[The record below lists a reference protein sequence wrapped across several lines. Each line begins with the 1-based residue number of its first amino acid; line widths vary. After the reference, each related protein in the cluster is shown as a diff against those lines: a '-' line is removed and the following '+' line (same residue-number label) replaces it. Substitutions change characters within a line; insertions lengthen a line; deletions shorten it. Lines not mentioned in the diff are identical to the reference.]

1 MPKNLVIVESPSKSK
16 TIEKYLGSDYKVVS
30 SKGHIRDLATT
41 GQYGLG
47 VDIENGFK
55 PNYVAIKGKTKVIN
69 DLKKDVK
76 SSDLVY
82 LASDP
87 DREGE
92 AIAWHLKD
100 ALGIKDKNYKRVL
113 FNEITHD
120 KVLEAMKN
128 PTVID
133 DNLVKSQETRRILD
147 RIIGF
152 RLSKLLQSKIGAK
165 SAGRVQSVAL
175 KLIVDREREI
185 EAFNPEEYWT
195 ITAIFPEYEAELFKY
210 KKDDIELKCEEEAQA
225 VLAKLSDTYTVE
237 SVEKKEKSR
246 KSKYPFITSTLQ
258 QEAST
263 KLGFSAKKTMSIAQK
278 LYEGIDLENE
288 TVGLITYMRTD
299 SIRLSD
305 DFVKQAM
312 AYIEKNYGKD
322 YKGHIKKAK
331 NTENVQDAHEGIRP
345 TSVMRE
351 PLKVK
356 KFLSNDEFKLY
367 SLIYKRTLASLMADA
382 TVNQTTIIFDNN
394 DYKFKTTGQILL
406 FEGYLK
412 VYKDYE
418 SSEDKIL
425 PEIKTE
431 EQAITNDVSCEQ
443 HFTKPPSR
451 YTEAKLIKEMEELG
465 IGRPSTY
472 AKTIDTIKERNY
484 VEMED
489 KKFKP
494 TEMGIET
501 TDKLQEF
508 FSDLINVEYT
518 RDMESELDEIADG
531 KLVWNN
537 VLADFYKLFEPR
549 VKDAFTDMEK
559 KAPVETGEKCPE
571 CGNPLV
577 VRKGRYGEFTAC
589 SNYPECKYIKKEEK
603 KVTEIMPCPNCDG
616 TIIERKTKK
625 GKVFYGCSNYPKCK
639 FASWDKPLDEKCPN
653 CKAYLVE
660 KNGKIKCSSCDYTKE
675 SD

>member
-1 MPKNLVIVESPSKSK
+1 MSKNLVIVESPSKSK
-16 TIEKYLGSDYKVVS
+16 TIEKYLGKDYKVVS
-30 SKGHIRDLATT
+30 SKGHIRDLATS

-55 PNYVAIKGKTKVIN
+55 PNYVPIKGKSSIIKS
-69 DLKKDVK
+69 LKKDVK
-76 SSDLVY
+76 DSEMVY

-100 ALGIKDKNYKRVL
+100 ALGIKDKGYKRVL

-120 KVLEAMKN
+120 KVIDAINN

-185 EAFNPEEYWT
+185 EAFIPEEYWK
-195 ITAIFPEYEAELFKY
+195 IIAIFPEYEAELFKY
-210 KKDDIELKCEEEAQA
+210 KKDDIELHSEEEANK
-225 VLAKLSDTYTVE
+225 VLDALSEEYKVE
-237 SVEKKEKSR
+237 SIDKKEKKR
-246 KSKYPFITSTLQ
+246 KSKFPFTTSTLQ

-263 KLGFSAKKTMSIAQK
+263 KLGFPARKTMSIAQK
-278 LYEGIDLENE
+278 LYEGIDLGNE

-305 DFVKQAM
+305 DFVKPAM
-312 AYIEKNYGKD
+312 KYIEDNFGKKYVGYVKHAKKND
-322 YKGHIKKAK
+322 
-331 NTENVQDAHEGIRP
+331 NVQDAHEGIRP
-345 TSVMRE
+345 TSVLRD

-356 KFLSNDEFKLY
+356 QHLSNDEFKLY
-367 SLIYKRTLASLMADA
+367 SLIYKRTLASLMSDA
-382 TVNQTTIIFDNN
+382 TVNQTVIIFDNN
-394 DYKFKTTGQILL
+394 DYKFKTTGQILI
-406 FEGYLK
+406 FDGYLK
-412 VYKDYE
+412 VYGDYE

-425 PEIKTE
+425 PEIGDGE
-431 EQAITNDVSCEQ
+431 VAITNNVECSQ
-443 HFTKPPSR
+443 HFTKPPAR
-451 YTEAKLIKEMEELG
+451 YTEAKLIKELEELG

-472 AKTIDTIKERNY
+472 ATIIDTIKSRNY
-484 VEMED
+484 VTLEE
-489 KKFKP
+489 KKFVP
-494 TEMGIET
+494 TSMGIET

-508 FSDLINVEYT
+508 FSDLINTDYT
-518 RDMESELDEIADG
+518 RDMETDLDNVAEG
-531 KLVWNN
+531 KKVWNE

-549 VKDAFTDMEK
+549 VKGAFSEMEK
-559 KAPVETGEKCPE
+559 KAAEETGEACPE

-577 VRKGRYGEFTAC
+577 IRKGKYGEFVAC
-589 SNYPECKYIKKEEK
+589 SNYPECKYIKKEE
-603 KVTEIMPCPNCDG
+603 VQEVEICDCPNCSG
-616 TIIERKTKK
+616 KIIEKK
-625 GKVFYGCSNYPKCK
+625 SRRGKLFYGCNNYPKCK
-639 FASWDKPLDEKCPN
+639 TAYWDKPINKKCPE
-653 CKAYLVE
+653 CGEMLVE
-660 KNGKIKCSSCDYTKE
+660 KNSKVKCSSCDYKE
-675 SD
+675 D